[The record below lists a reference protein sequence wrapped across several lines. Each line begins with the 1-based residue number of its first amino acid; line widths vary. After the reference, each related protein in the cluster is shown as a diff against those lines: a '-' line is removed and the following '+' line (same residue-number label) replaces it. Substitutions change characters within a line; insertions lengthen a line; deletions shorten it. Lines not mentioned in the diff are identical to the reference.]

1 MRSLQE
7 VENQAAIL
15 VIGLIAY
22 SQPRSAQELAIAIET
37 LMLKSAEVVERH
49 TGREQAQI
57 TCQRV
62 ISQLSINRQPHKMN

>member
-15 VIGLIAY
+15 VIGLVAY

-37 LMLKSAEVVERH
+37 LMMKSAEVIERH
-49 TGREQAQI
+49 AGREQAQL

-62 ISQLSINRQPHKMN
+62 ISQLSIKLQPHQMN